1 MGFPAPAPYDRGLM
15 ATRPRDLGTP
25 IDRNLALELVRV
37 TEGAAMAAARH
48 MGRNQKETADQ
59 AAVDSMRRSLG
70 FVDMDGVVVIGEGE
84 KDEAPMLYIG
94 EQVGNGNP
102 PAVDVAVDPIDGTR
116 LVARGIPGGIA
127 TVALAERGSMF
138 HTHLHYMEKL
148 IVGPAAAK
156 VIDITASVAHNLK
169 RIARA
174 EDRRVEDLTVVV
186 LDRERHE
193 TLLDEIRSAGA
204 RVKLIM
210 DGDVAAGLMAAM
222 EHRTGIDVL
231 MGIGGAPEAV
241 LAACGIKCI
250 GGGMQ
255 ARIWVGEGERS
266 VQEREGKH
274 AGDVLELDD
283 LVSGDNVFFA
293 ATGITS
299 GELLEGVRFL
309 GEDRCHTQ
317 SLVMRSYSGTSRYID
332 AEHNLAKLRR
342 RRDPVELASKGEVRP
357 APGG

>member
-1 MGFPAPAPYDRGLM
+1 
-15 ATRPRDLGTP
+15 
-25 IDRNLALELVRV
+25 
-37 TEGAAMAAARH
+37 
-48 MGRNQKETADQ
+48 
-59 AAVDSMRRSLG
+59 
-70 FVDMDGVVVIGEGE
+70 
-84 KDEAPMLYIG
+84 
-94 EQVGNGNP
+94 
-102 PAVDVAVDPIDGTR
+102 
-116 LVARGIPGGIA
+116 
-127 TVALAERGSMF
+127 
-138 HTHLHYMEKL
+138 MEKL

-156 VIDITASVAHNLK
+156 VIDITAPVAQNLK

-186 LDRERHE
+186 LDRDRHE
-193 TLLDEIRSAGA
+193 TLLEEIRSTGA

-241 LAACGIKCI
+241 LAACGIKCL

-255 ARIWVGEGERS
+255 ARIWVGEAEQSVGES
-266 VQEREGKH
+266 EGKH

-342 RRDPVELASKGEVRP
+342 RRDPVELASKGEARP
-357 APGG
+357 PSGA

>member
-1 MGFPAPAPYDRGLM
+1 
-15 ATRPRDLGTP
+15 
-25 IDRNLALELVRV
+25 
-37 TEGAAMAAARH
+37 
-48 MGRNQKETADQ
+48 
-59 AAVDSMRRSLG
+59 
-70 FVDMDGVVVIGEGE
+70 
-84 KDEAPMLYIG
+84 
-94 EQVGNGNP
+94 
-102 PAVDVAVDPIDGTR
+102 
-116 LVARGIPGGIA
+116 
-127 TVALAERGSMF
+127 
-138 HTHLHYMEKL
+138 
-148 IVGPAAAK
+148 
-156 VIDITASVAHNLK
+156 
-169 RIARA
+169 
-174 EDRRVEDLTVVV
+174 
-186 LDRERHE
+186 
-193 TLLDEIRSAGA
+193 
-204 RVKLIM
+204 M

-317 SLVMRSYSGTSRYID
+317 SLVMRCVLGDRSLHRRRAQPGEVAPPPRPGRARVEGRGPPDSRRLRTRSGSRARSSRSARIGARYEGTNPPEREPDALVHAGASRQTLVAPAVRGDRDDQPRGGLHPARPLQRVHPSSPRGWGTSPSSSCRVSSV
-332 AEHNLAKLRR
+332 RCSSPSR
-342 RRDPVELASKGEVRP
+342 ASGSSP
-357 APGG
+357 

>member
-1 MGFPAPAPYDRGLM
+1 M
-15 ATRPRDLGTP
+15 AAGGTRDLGTP

-37 TEGAAMAAARH
+37 TEGAAMAAARY
-48 MGRNQKETADQ
+48 MGRNQKEAADQ

-70 FVDMDGVVVIGEGE
+70 FVDMDGIVVIGEGE

-94 EQVGNGNP
+94 EPVGNGNP
-102 PAVDVAVDPIDGTR
+102 PKVDVAVDPIDGTR
-116 LVARGIPGGIA
+116 LVARGLSGGIA

-138 HTHLHYMEKL
+138 HSHIPYMEKL
-148 IVGPAAAK
+148 IVGPEAAK
-156 VIDITASVAHNLK
+156 VIDITDTVAGNLR
-169 RIARA
+169 RIAKA

-193 TLLDEIRSAGA
+193 NLLEHIRSAGA

-210 DGDVAAGLMAAM
+210 DGDVAAGVMAAM

-241 LAACGIKCI
+241 LAACGVKCI

-255 ARIWVGEGERS
+255 ARLWVRDGDRDTLE
-266 VQEREGKH
+266 QEGKNESTVF
-274 AGDVLELDD
+274 DLDD
-283 LVSGDNVFFA
+283 LVAGENVFFA
-293 ATGITS
+293 ATGITD

-309 GEDRCHTQ
+309 GDDRLHTQ

-332 AEHNLAKLRR
+332 ADHRLDKLRR
-342 RRDPVELASKGEVRP
+342 RRDPMELASKGHFE
-357 APGG
+357 AAAAE